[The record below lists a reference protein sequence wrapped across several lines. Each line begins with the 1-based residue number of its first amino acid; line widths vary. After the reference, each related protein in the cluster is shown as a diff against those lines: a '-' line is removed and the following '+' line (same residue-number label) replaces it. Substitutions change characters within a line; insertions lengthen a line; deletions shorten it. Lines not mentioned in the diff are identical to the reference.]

1 MQFQAASMTLISFH
15 GGCHMGFGISGRSR
29 RGRTCWLDVQDM
41 TWKYIATKE
50 AKLCFDAV
58 QFSHLN
64 LSWRISRT
72 GYLWHQR
79 HHLAHRNTD
88 RRSAIERERG
98 KKGCMD
104 GTQWGELAGNWSLC
118 KASTCLVIMNRIRP
132 LKFRRKNPLF
142 HSKFISMITSQV
154 IHVWIHSFC
163 PHLWS
168 AAKLTCGSTE
178 CERGPWKESSGN
190 KYRSKFTTQ
199 SMP

>member
-88 RRSAIERERG
+88 RRSAIERERER
-98 KKGCMD
+98 KKRLHGWNTM
-104 GTQWGELAGNWSLC
+104 GRAGWKLIPLQSFHMSGHNESNQTFEVSQE
-118 KASTCLVIMNRIRP
+118 KSTL
-132 LKFRRKNPLF
+132 
-142 HSKFISMITSQV
+142 
-154 IHVWIHSFC
+154 SF
-163 PHLWS
+163 
-168 AAKLTCGSTE
+168 
-178 CERGPWKESSGN
+178 
-190 KYRSKFTTQ
+190 
-199 SMP
+199 